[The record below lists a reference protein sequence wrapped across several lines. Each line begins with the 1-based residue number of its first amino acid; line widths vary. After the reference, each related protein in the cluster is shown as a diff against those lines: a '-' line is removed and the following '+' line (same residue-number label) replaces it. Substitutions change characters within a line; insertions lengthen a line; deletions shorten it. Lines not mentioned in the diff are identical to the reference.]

1 MAGHTVVFFSELAIK
16 HASRKTG
23 EKLPLHPASNTG
35 SQFGS
40 PEKTQDVT
48 AAAAHE
54 CSAVKYSRSAHFQ
67 SSVHLSANRPS
78 TSATKEAS
86 TSIEGEKGQNL
97 S

>member
-1 MAGHTVVFFSELAIK
+1 MPAERQGRSCLCT
-16 HASRKTG
+16 
-23 EKLPLHPASNTG
+23 LPVTLG

-40 PEKTQDVT
+40 PEKNQDVT